1 MDFSFHVRSL
11 NGYLATTSGYY
22 LTPSGRYTTNKIS
35 LSLVLTKASRPPSF
49 YLLCY
54 QWVAFI
60 KIRGTEQMFGNTFSH
75 SLNYDSQFRILLM
88 F

>member
-11 NGYLATTSGYY
+11 KGYLATASGYY
-22 LTPSGRYTTNKIS
+22 LTPGRYTTNKIC
-35 LSLVLTKASRPPSF
+35 LSLVLTTASRPPSF

-54 QWVAFI
+54 QRVAHI
-60 KIRGTEQMFGNTFSH
+60 KIRGREQMFGNTFSH

>member
-11 NGYLATTSGYY
+11 KEYLAIASGYY
-22 LTPSGRYTTNKIS
+22 LTPSGRYTTNKICS
-35 LSLVLTKASRPPSF
+35 SLVLTMASRPPSF

-54 QWVAFI
+54 QQVAPI